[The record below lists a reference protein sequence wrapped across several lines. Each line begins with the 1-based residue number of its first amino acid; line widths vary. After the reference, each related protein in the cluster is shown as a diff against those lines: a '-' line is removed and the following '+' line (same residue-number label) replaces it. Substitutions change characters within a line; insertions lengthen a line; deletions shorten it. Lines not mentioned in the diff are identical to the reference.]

1 MPLLS
6 QSLESSTEIKNQR
19 EWRLLFSKPVFQ
31 VVGGLLVAAFG
42 PAYYRIWATEVT
54 FRDEWLNTTLLVVSA
69 VILLSYVT
77 FTNLSKFPNA
87 TEGSFIFITV
97 AIWYSFGAFVLLFSR
112 VNYSGYLFLTSFV
125 ISIIW
130 FYFIYFWTLQSRKPK
145 FAVIPGGEVD
155 RLVSLPGVGWSVLK
169 EPRIN
174 GDVFSGVVAD
184 LRTDF
189 TPEWERFLTDVSL
202 AGIPVFHCK
211 QAYEVLTG
219 RVEIEHLSE
228 NTFGSLIPGLAYVG
242 GKKVLDFV
250 LALVL
255 IPILSPF
262 FLMIALA
269 IRWDS
274 PGPVLFRQERVG
286 YRGNTF
292 TVYKFRTM
300 KYEPD
305 RAEAETEPHK
315 VTTVDDDD
323 RVTRVGRW
331 LRIKR
336 LDEFAQMINILRGE
350 MSFIGP
356 RPEAVALSRWYQREL
371 PFYLY
376 RHVVRPGISGWAQIN
391 QGHVTDVDLVL
402 GKLHYDFYYIKNF
415 SPWLDVLIT
424 LKTLGIMARGIGA
437 R

>member
-1 MPLLS
+1 M
-6 QSLESSTEIKNQR
+6 SSTENKNQR
-19 EWRLLFSKPVFQ
+19 EWRLQFSKPIFQ
-31 VVGGLLVAAFG
+31 VAGGLLVGAFG

-54 FRDEWLNTTLLVVSA
+54 FQDQWLNTTLLVVSA
-69 VILLSYVT
+69 AILLSYVT
-77 FTNLSKFPNA
+77 FKNLSKFPNA
-87 TEGSFIFITV
+87 AEGSFIFITV
-97 AIWYSFGAFVLLFSR
+97 AIWYSLGAFFLLFSR
-112 VNYSGYLFLTSFV
+112 INYSGYLFLTSFI
-125 ISIIW
+125 ISIVW
-130 FYFIYFWTLQSRKPK
+130 FYLIYFWTLRAKVPK
-145 FAVIPGGEVD
+145 FAIVPGGMVD
-155 RLVSLPGVGWSVLK
+155 GLVSLPDVEWSVLK

-174 GDVFSGVVAD
+174 DASYSGVVAD
-184 LRTDF
+184 LRADF
-189 TPEWERFLTDVSL
+189 TPEWERFLADVSL
-202 AGIPVFHCK
+202 AGIPVFHSK
-211 QAYEVLTG
+211 QAYESLTG
-219 RVEIEHLSE
+219 RVQIEHLSE

-242 GKKVLDFV
+242 AKQVFDFI
-250 LALVL
+250 LALAL
-255 IPILSPF
+255 TPLLSPF
-262 FLMIALA
+262 FIMIAVA

-305 RAEAETEPHK
+305 RVEGEAEPHK

-331 LRIKR
+331 LRAKR
-336 LDEFAQMINILRGE
+336 LDEFPQMINILRGE

-371 PFYLY
+371 PFYIY
-376 RHVVRPGISGWAQIN
+376 RHVVRPGISGWAQVN

-424 LKTLGIMARGIGA
+424 LKTLGIMVRGIGA